1 MSSPSQ
7 PAAIS
12 VTMTTTTAH
21 DSSAPRKRRR
31 RAPATGAADD
41 CFTCR
46 KKQIKCD
53 RRRPYCS
60 QCLEQNKDCSGYKTQ
75 LTWGVGVASRGKLRG
90 LSTPVAK
97 QPSSSSSTSSSSS
110 SSSASKV
117 DHARSR
123 SSASSRSGGSSSA
136 ATRRASPPTKISL
149 ADSKQP
155 LITSYDFVNM
165 DPAGSSVVNSP
176 EPDWPPSPTI
186 QDYVDGQNYCHGLY
200 RQSLQWLGASMGSP
214 MDDMSV
220 SASTSTGSV
229 SGWSD
234 SDYASPIDYPQTPDE
249 ISYVPAPLPPY
260 SHAMYASPS
269 IGVNASPTCS
279 TGGMMYD
286 RRGPTSCPD
295 QQLARSSVS
304 SDQSRYDFLEG
315 NQIQQRPMG
324 QFNLAEV
331 FYDDDM
337 SGTYMTR

>member
-1 MSSPSQ
+1 
-7 PAAIS
+7 
-12 VTMTTTTAH
+12 MTTATAT

-60 QCLEQNKDCSGYKTQ
+60 QCLEQSKDCSGYKTQ

-97 QPSSSSSTSSSSS
+97 QPNPSTSTTK
-110 SSSASKV
+110 A

-123 SSASSRSGGSSSA
+123 SGASSKSGSGGGSA
-136 ATRRASPPTKISL
+136 PTRRSPPARRSPPTKISL
-149 ADSKQP
+149 DSSRP
-155 LITSYDFVNM
+155 IITSYDFVNM
-165 DPAGSSVVNSP
+165 DPTGPSIVNSP
-176 EPDWPPSPTI
+176 EPDWASSPTI
-186 QDYVDGQNYCHGLY
+186 QDYMDGPNYCHGLF
-200 RQSLQWLGASMGSP
+200 RQSLQWLGTPIGSP
-214 MDDMSV
+214 MDDLSV

-249 ISYVPAPLPPY
+249 MYVPTPMPPY
-260 SHAMYASPS
+260 SHPIYASPS
-269 IGVNASPTCS
+269 LGVTPSPTS
-279 TGGMMYD
+279 SNSGMMFD

-295 QQLARSSVS
+295 QQMSRSSIS
-304 SDQSRYDFLEG
+304 SEQSRYDFLEG
-315 NQIQQRPMG
+315 NHIQPRSMG

-337 SGTYMTR
+337 AGPYMTR